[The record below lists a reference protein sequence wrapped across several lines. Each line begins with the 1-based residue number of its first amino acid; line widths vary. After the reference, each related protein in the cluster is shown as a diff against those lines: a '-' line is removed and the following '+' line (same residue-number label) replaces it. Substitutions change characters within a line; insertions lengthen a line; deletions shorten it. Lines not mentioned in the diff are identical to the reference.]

1 MLPEGMPDPIR
12 KILSKMLGINDSSEE
27 NYDLRTVGE
36 LSDEEVNE
44 KRSIDATGESLNI
57 RYQKLMEERK
67 IVEARHTLWWN
78 NVRKHFNI
86 NDNFVHLEGN
96 LVQVGTPKERS
107 KEEQQF

>member
-1 MLPEGMPDPIR
+1 MAGGTLKRRVLLVDDEPAVLDVIRRQLAHRLNPDLYEMLYA
-12 KILSKMLGINDSSEE
+12 SSGQEA
-27 NYDLRTVGE
+27 L
-36 LSDEEVNE
+36 
-44 KRSIDATGESLNI
+44 A
-57 RYQKLMEERK
+57 LMEERK
-67 IVEARHTLWWN
+67 IVEARGTLWWS